1 MKRALLYLFY
11 FALMQFFLL
20 WAVYAA
26 WLLASGESADYVWRT
41 FCGGNA
47 EAVTAPM
54 LILASAVTS
63 VAIGALFIWRRYA
76 DVSPAYLRSR
86 QWGVFFWCA
95 LAAVGTIIPSAA
107 LQELM
112 PALPDYLS
120 GTFKAIM
127 GHNFGYLTL
136 CLLAPLVEEVVFRGA
151 ILRTLLRAFGN
162 HWAAI
167 TVSALLFAVVH
178 LNPAQM
184 PHAFLMGL
192 LLGWMYYRT
201 GSILPAVAVHWVNNT
216 VAYAFYLLFPYW
228 ADASL
233 STLFGGDTVRVLMA
247 VGFSLLILLP
257 SIYQLNMRMK
267 TVDGQPHA

>member
-1 MKRALLYLFY
+1 MFY
-11 FALMQFFLL
+11 FALIQFFLS
-20 WAVYAA
+20 WVVYAA

-47 EAVTAPM
+47 EAITAPM

-63 VAIGALFIWRRYA
+63 IAIGALFIWKRYA

-151 ILRTLLRAFGN
+151 ILRTLLRAFGS

-201 GSILPAVAVHWVNNT
+201 GSILPGVVLHWVNNT
-216 VAYAFYLLFPYW
+216 VAYAVTILLP
-228 ADASL
+228 ASNDMTL
-233 STLFGGDTVRVLMA
+233 SQLFGGNQTSVILSIV
-247 VGFSLLILLP
+247 FSLFIFLP
-257 SIYQLNMRMK
+257 AIYQLNMRMK
-267 TVDGQPHA
+267 R